1 MNPPRLKSIN
11 IKGYRPFKDFSAQFG
26 PLEVIV
32 GANGS
37 GKSSLFEF
45 LRFLRDSVSDEIP
58 PEIIPGAAGQRIFH
72 SPGPERFS
80 WEIQIDSFQ
89 DHCITY
95 QGELM
100 GPVGWPRVNSES
112 IKASPSEGES
122 PYLLM
127 EMKGESGGFLKDS
140 EGEASIS
147 ANRNQLAL
155 VLANTPHLSQ
165 PLYDLREYIRN
176 WRIYSSFSIA
186 HSEIRRPVLVEQ
198 KPVLKEDARNL
209 SSVLHY
215 LMTEHRSVF
224 DQTQQHL
231 RSTVPGFR
239 ELTVKAYGA
248 PGHVIAFWKEEGIE
262 SELSLADLSDG
273 ILQLICWA
281 VLCIQPNPPSL
292 ICIDE
297 PDQGVHPRTLPFLAG
312 LLEKASERT
321 QVLVATHT
329 SYFLAQFDI
338 SRIAV
343 MRKEGGAA
351 KFAKPSN
358 SKALVEIL
366 KDFGPEEIENLHLS
380 DELEILA

>member
-1 MNPPRLKSIN
+1 M
-11 IKGYRPFKDFSAQFG
+11 
-26 PLEVIV
+26 
-32 GANGS
+32 S
-37 GKSSLFEF
+37 G
-45 LRFLRDSVSDEIP
+45 EIP
-58 PEIIPGAAGQRIFH
+58 PEIIPGAVGQRIFH

-80 WEIQIDSFQ
+80 WKVIIDLGQ
-89 DHCITY
+89 EHGY
-95 QGELM
+95 QGNII
-100 GPVGWPRVNSES
+100 GPIGNPRVISES
-112 IKASPSEGES
+112 VESAEGT
-122 PYLLM
+122 LM
-127 EMKGESGGFLKDS
+127 EVREGQGLFIKTSQFLEKT
-140 EGEASIS
+140 EGLYDHP
-147 ANRNQLAL
+147 NQLAL
-155 VLANTPHLSQ
+155 GIMHTRAIES
-165 PLYDLREYIRN
+165 LYQLRQYIRG
-176 WRIYSSFSIA
+176 WRFYNSFSIA
-186 HSEIRRPVLVEQ
+186 HNEIRRPVLVEQ

-215 LMTEHRSVF
+215 LMTEHPSVF
-224 DQTQQHL
+224 NELQQHL
-231 RSTVPGFR
+231 RSTIPGFK

-248 PGHVIAFWKEEGIE
+248 PGHVMAFWKEEGIE
-262 SELSLADLSDG
+262 SDLSLADLSDG

-297 PDQGVHPRTLPFLAG
+297 PDQGVHPRTLPFLAV

>member
-11 IKGYRPFKDFSAQFG
+11 IKGYRPFKDFSAQLG

-72 SPGPERFS
+72 SLGPERLS

-95 QGELM
+95 QGEVM
-100 GPVGWPRVNSES
+100 GPVGRPRVISES
-112 IKASPSEGES
+112 VETI
-122 PYLLM
+122 
-127 EMKGESGGFLKDS
+127 SGG
-140 EGEASIS
+140 
-147 ANRNQLAL
+147 
-155 VLANTPHLSQ
+155 
-165 PLYDLREYIRN
+165 
-176 WRIYSSFSIA
+176 
-186 HSEIRRPVLVEQ
+186 
-198 KPVLKEDARNL
+198 
-209 SSVLHY
+209 
-215 LMTEHRSVF
+215 LMQF
-224 DQTQQHL
+224 DELQQAL
-231 RSTVPGFR
+231 RSTIPGFSK
-239 ELTVKAYGA
+239 LTLKAYGA
-248 PGHVIAFWKEEGIE
+248 PGHVMAFWKEEGIE
-262 SELSLADLSDG
+262 SELTLADLSDG

-312 LLEKASERT
+312 LLEKASDRT
-321 QVLVATHT
+321 QVLVATHS
-329 SYFLAQFDI
+329 SYFLTQFDI

-343 MRKEGGAA
+343 MRKENGEA
-351 KFAKPSN
+351 KFLKAKD
-358 SKALVEIL
+358 SKVLIDIL
-366 KDFGPEEIENLHLS
+366 EDFGPEEIENLHLS
-380 DELEILA
+380 DELEYFA